1 MFLEDETGGEIS
13 WQEGCDLGS
22 HGSVTGRREVWD
34 QRKWSVVGGVK
45 RGLPDSCK
53 TWVKCGRLELSK

>member
-1 MFLEDETGGEIS
+1 MFLEDETVGEIS

-34 QRKWSVVGGVK
+34 QRKWSVVGGV
-45 RGLPDSCK
+45 RHGYQLLAG
-53 TWVKCGRLELSK
+53 CG